1 MSTSNRLPSRRQ
13 WLGNAA
19 AASALAA
26 WPAWADDYPSRPLKL
41 VVPFAPGGATDVVAR
56 IVSQKLAEALKQPV
70 VVENRPGANGAI
82 GTEAVAR
89 AAPDGY
95 TLLLN
100 TAGAQTLTPFL
111 QKTGYEPLA
120 SFTPI
125 SLISTVGLV
134 LVVNP
139 AVPANTLQ
147 ELVELIK
154 SKKRPMSYS
163 AGSSIIALIGEQFKA
178 TLGASDL
185 LIASY
190 KGTGPQLQAVVSG
203 EVDMTVDP
211 FNGLQLIRSG
221 KIRPLAMCGPKRSP
235 SLPQVPTMQEL
246 GLPDMTFASWAG
258 LLAPAGTGAAIV
270 RRLHAEV
277 TRIVALPEV
286 RDALLKVDYEPV
298 AGTPEQFAATI
309 SEDAAR
315 WARLVKASNFKVS
328 S

>member
-41 VVPFAPGGATDVVAR
+41 VVPFAPGGATDMVAR

-211 FNGLQLIRSG
+211 FNGLQLIRAG

-258 LLAPAGTGAAIV
+258 LLAPAGTSAAIV

>member
-1 MSTSNRLPSRRQ
+1 MTDTSRLTSRRQ
-13 WLGNAA
+13 LL
-19 AASALAA
+19 AASAAGAALAA
-26 WPAWADDYPSRPLKL
+26 FPAFANDYPVRPIKM

-56 IVSQKLAEALKQPV
+56 IMSQKLADALKQPV

-111 QKTGYEPLA
+111 QKTGYDPLT
-120 SFTPI
+120 SFAPI

-139 AVPANTLQ
+139 AVPANTMR
-147 ELVELIK
+147 ELVDLIK

-163 AGSSIIALIGEQFKA
+163 AGSSIIALIGEQLKA

-185 LIASY
+185 VIAPY
-190 KGTGPQLQAVVSG
+190 KGTGPQLQAVVAG
-203 EVDMTVDP
+203 EADMTVDP
-211 FNGLQLIRSG
+211 FNGLQLIRGG

-246 GLPDMTFASWAG
+246 GFPDMTFASWAG
-258 LLAPAGTGAAIV
+258 LLAPAGTPAAIV
-270 RRLHAEV
+270 RRLNTEV

-286 RDALLKVDYEPV
+286 RDALLRVDYEPV

-309 SEDAAR
+309 SEDATR
-315 WARLVKASNFKVS
+315 WARLVKASDFKVNP
-328 S
+328 